1 MSMESISRDITKK
14 PDIIGYYEEEI
25 NTTWYHEEFGYH
37 GLSWGNKLT
46 RDITIESDTT
56 VYHNVEL
63 STTCYHDTSLWLIC
77 TTSYRE
83 WTTLSRSITSK
94 FIYREI
100 SRETWYR
107 GISRVTIS
115 LRVITKNI
123 TTVHRWN
130 TYKELEGDMFYRRN
144 TGRTLREKTWI
155 QRSMYIYYILY
166 TY

>member
-14 PDIIGYYEEEI
+14 SDITGYYEEEMY
-25 NTTWYHEEFGYH
+25 TTWYHEEFGYH

-56 VYHNVEL
+56 VYHDVEL
-63 STTCYHDTSLWLIC
+63 STTCYHDTSRWLIC

-83 WTTLSRSITSK
+83 WTTLSRRITSN
-94 FIYREI
+94 FIYHEI

-107 GISRVTIS
+107 GSSRVPSS

-123 TTVHRWN
+123 STVHRRN
-130 TYKELEGDMFYRRN
+130 TYKEVEGDMFYRRI
-144 TGRTLREKTWI
+144 TRRTLREKTWRE
-155 QRSMYIYYILY
+155 RSI
-166 TY
+166 